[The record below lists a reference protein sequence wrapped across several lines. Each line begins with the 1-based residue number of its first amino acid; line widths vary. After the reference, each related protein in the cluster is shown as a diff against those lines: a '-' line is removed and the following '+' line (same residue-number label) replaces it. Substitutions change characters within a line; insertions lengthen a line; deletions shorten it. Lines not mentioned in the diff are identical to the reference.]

1 MAATININCVLSDMV
16 NIASI
21 LQELRNNK
29 LDVKVDK
36 KISMDNWSWENQQE
50 FQDVSEIYRLLQ
62 NNKIIV
68 INAHLHTF
76 KDFGIYVERCKN
88 KYFYEFWINTD
99 GFPELDSDVI
109 NSQNIIFFEKIQYFI
124 INFVEKHVGRFEII
138 SIGNETLF
146 KYKENIAE
154 TIQESDSV
162 LIWMIPKV
170 SENEIRVRGYS
181 KKNVGGVEVFIK
193 NN

>member
-1 MAATININCVLSDMV
+1 MAATININCVLSDAV
-16 NIASI
+16 DIAVI

-50 FQDVSEIYRLLQ
+50 FQDVSDIYRLLQ

-76 KDFGIYVERCKN
+76 KDFGIYIERCKN

-99 GFPELDSDVI
+99 GFPELDSDII
-109 NSQNIIFFEKIQYFI
+109 NSQNISFFEKIQIFI
-124 INFVEKHVGRFEII
+124 LHFVENHIGRFEII

-146 KYKENIAE
+146 KYKESIAE
-154 TIQESDSV
+154 TIQESDSA
-162 LIWMIPKV
+162 LIWMIPKA
-170 SENEIRVRGYS
+170 SENEMAVSGYS
-181 KKNVGGVEVFIK
+181 KRNVGSVEVFIK

>member
-193 NN
+193 L

>member
-1 MAATININCVLSDMV
+1 MAATININCVLSDTV
-16 NIASI
+16 DIASV

-76 KDFGIYVERCKN
+76 KDFGIYIERCKN